1 MDTGS
6 SRCRILMLL
15 LAPPVAPL
23 LKNALDHSASL
34 HHAEQQD
41 GRDAML
47 RVFFFSSSEQ
57 EACNSDGSLFC
68 IVAPRLLLKLQSFV
82 CINIKPVACCMLS

>member
-1 MDTGS
+1 VLWCSSEAASEHLVLMDTGS
-6 SRCRILMLL
+6 SHYRILMLL
-15 LAPPVAPL
+15 LAPPMASL

-47 RVFFFSSSEQ
+47 RDFFSPIQSKKP
-57 EACNSDGSLFC
+57 ATAMTLCFALLCPGSF
-68 IVAPRLLLKLQSFV
+68 
-82 CINIKPVACCMLS
+82 